1 MPSDP
6 GSLAALVGQAMLVLA
21 LVLILGGVV
30 VSLPRLLRVRRRA
43 LALSVQVKA
52 AQAEA
57 LGALDRLGERRAETE
72 QILRPMRRLRRWVRH
87 PLSVA
92 TVQSFRRKGRR
103 RRSGP
108 G

>member
-21 LVLILGGVV
+21 LVLILAGILVT
-30 VSLPRLLRVRRRA
+30 LPGLLRVRRRA
-43 LALSVQVKA
+43 LALSVRVKA

-57 LGALDRLGERRAETE
+57 LEALDRLEERRDETDE
-72 QILRPMRRLRRWVRH
+72 ILRPMRRLRRWVRH